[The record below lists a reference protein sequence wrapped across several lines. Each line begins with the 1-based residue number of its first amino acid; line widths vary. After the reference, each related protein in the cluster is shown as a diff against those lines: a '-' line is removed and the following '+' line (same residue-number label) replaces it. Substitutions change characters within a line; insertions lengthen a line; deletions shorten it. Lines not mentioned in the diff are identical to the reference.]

1 MIFCKLRFVDL
12 HELLLYFTRFATEA
26 PRELEILRKLLSN
39 TENKQDESST
49 IFLMNTNAI
58 DVISDNSGHFGGDD
72 ELVTSTSTTSTE
84 RKDSTCST
92 GSGIQTVSIMILMN
106 NYNFKG

>member
-1 MIFCKLRFVDL
+1 
-12 HELLLYFTRFATEA
+12 
-26 PRELEILRKLLSN
+26 
-39 TENKQDESST
+39 
-49 IFLMNTNAI
+49 MNTNAI
-58 DVISDNSGHFGGDD
+58 DVISDNSGHFGGDE

-106 NYNFKG
+106 NYILKDEARIHSPSFPSE